1 MNTLF
6 FMYELVS
13 AVRAI
18 GRETEIIHKRTHLGK
33 PTERHTSPHSFDDVR
48 NVFLR
53 DCIVL
58 LPQQYIADRFIM
70 NNRPL
75 FLEFQSMDS
84 VHQGETVIL
93 NPADIMSYGGTHND
107 GGVYITTFSGMMFVM
122 PAELKAFAHAH
133 EFHRKQGRGTPT
145 PVYQHSRASKKSPVY
160 KKNKAA

>member
-13 AVRAI
+13 AVFAK
-18 GRETEIIHKRTHLGK
+18 GGDTEIVHKRSDFKK
-33 PTERHTSPHSFDDVR
+33 PIERHTTPHSYEDIR
-48 NVFLR
+48 NVFMR

-58 LPQQYIADRFIM
+58 SPQQYIADRFIM

-84 VHQGETVIL
+84 VHQGDTVLL
-93 NPADIMSYGGTHND
+93 NPSDIMSYGGTHNE
-107 GGVYITTFSGMMFVM
+107 GGVYITTFTGMMFVI

-133 EFHRKQGRGTPT
+133 DFHRKHGRGTPT
-145 PVYQHSRASKKSPVY
+145 PVFNQSPLRKKARV
-160 KKNKAA
+160 A